1 VEESYDLK
9 PILRHFGISEIFDR
23 TTANFT
29 KMVLP
34 QLNSHDVYVSDAR
47 HKSYI
52 EVNEESSEAAAAT
65 TLEASFAFGYLDQ
78 P

>member
-1 VEESYDLK
+1 
-9 PILRHFGISEIFDR
+9 
-23 TTANFT
+23 
-29 KMVLP
+29 MVLP

-65 TLEASFAFGYLDQ
+65 TLEASFKSALIN
-78 P
+78 PTPP